1 MENTQDTQVMTTK
14 DWLITLILLAIPF
27 VNIVLFIVWAFSKT
41 GNLNRRNYCRAGLIL
56 LAVILVIYV
65 IVLILIMTVG
75 GGSDMLKDAG
85 DALQQ
90 QQISQ

>member
-1 MENTQDTQVMTTK
+1 MTTK
-14 DWLITLILLAIPF
+14 DWLITLILLSIPLA
-27 VNIVLFIVWAFSKT
+27 NIVLFIIWAFSNT

-56 LAVILVIYV
+56 LAVFLAIYV

-75 GGSDMLKDAG
+75 GGADALKEAG

-90 QQISQ
+90 QMSQ

>member
-1 MENTQDTQVMTTK
+1 MTTK
-14 DWLITLILLAIPF
+14 EWLITLILLSIPL
-27 VNIVLFIVWAFSKT
+27 VNIVLFIIWAFSNT

-56 LAVILVIYV
+56 LAVFLAIYV

-75 GGSDMLKDAG
+75 GGADALKEAG

-90 QQISQ
+90 QMSQ